1 MGDARALALDSLR
14 RNKPTSVSLVLSDGS
29 EKGVALRSG
38 RTRWEHAADV
48 MAPFLE
54 DGARAELRDKTG
66 MVVALVQWYPPTIE
80 PPTPQGAPQASGGTD
95 ARWMLDLMLRAQDQA
110 LRRHHE
116 MLGTLLEA
124 NNGMIELLGSRIS
137 SLEAS
142 YGRMLQAQL
151 DATMARAEAE
161 AAAATKADDSQLAGL
176 AAHVLGAA
184 MPGVKAS

>member
-1 MGDARALALDSLR
+1 MDDLSVRLCADFR
-14 RNKPTSVSLVLSDGS
+14 RVKPVSLVAILADGS
-29 EKGVALRSG
+29 EKKVALRSG
-38 RTRWEHAADV
+38 RGRWEHAAGV
-48 MAPFLE
+48 VAPWVA
-54 DGARAELRDKTG
+54 DGARIECRDKVG
-66 MVVALVQWYPPTIE
+66 AVLALLEYEVEEEAAAKAPPTNS
-80 PPTPQGAPQASGGTD
+80 GAD

-137 SLEAS
+137 TLEAS

-161 AAAATKADDSQLAGL
+161 AAAATKADDSQLTSL
-176 AAHVLGAA
+176 AAQVLGAA

>member
-1 MGDARALALDSLR
+1 MDDLSVRLCADFR
-14 RNKPTSVSLVLSDGS
+14 RVKPVSLVAILADGS
-29 EKGVALRSG
+29 EKKVALRSG
-38 RTRWEHAADV
+38 RGRWEHAAGV
-48 MAPFLE
+48 VAPWVA
-54 DGARAELRDKTG
+54 DGARIECRDKAG
-66 MVVALVQWYPPTIE
+66 AVLALLEYEAEEESTARPPTSA
-80 PPTPQGAPQASGGTD
+80 GVD

-116 MLGTLLEA
+116 MLGTLLDA

-137 SLEAS
+137 TLEAS

-161 AAAATKADDSQLAGL
+161 AAAATKADDSQLTSL

-184 MPGVKAS
+184 IPGVKAS

>member
-1 MGDARALALDSLR
+1 MDDLFARICADFR
-14 RNKPTSVSLVLSDGS
+14 RVKPHAITVILSDGS
-29 EKGVALRSG
+29 EKSIAVRTG
-38 RTRWEHAADV
+38 RGRWEHAANTIAMWKGETLRV
-48 MAPFLE
+48 E
-54 DGARAELRDKTG
+54 CRDKDNA
-66 MVVALVQWYPPTIE
+66 VIALLEYEQASMLDPERATPPTSA
-80 PPTPQGAPQASGGTD
+80 GAD

-110 LRRHHE
+110 LKRHHE
-116 MLGTLLEA
+116 MLGTLLDA

-137 SLEAS
+137 TLEAS

-161 AAAATKADDSQLAGL
+161 AAAATKADDSHLAGL

>member
-1 MGDARALALDSLR
+1 MDDFCARVCGDFR
-14 RNKPTSVSLVLSDGS
+14 RIKPASVIAILSDGS
-29 EKGVALRSG
+29 EKKVALRSG
-38 RTRWEHAADV
+38 RGRWEHAASV
-48 MAPFLE
+48 VAPWVA
-54 DGARAELRDKTG
+54 DGARVECRDKAG
-66 MVVALVQWYPPTIE
+66 AVLALLEYEAEEEPTTKPPTSS
-80 PPTPQGAPQASGGTD
+80 GAD

-110 LRRHHE
+110 LKRHHE
-116 MLGTLLEA
+116 MLGTLLDA

-137 SLEAS
+137 TLEAS